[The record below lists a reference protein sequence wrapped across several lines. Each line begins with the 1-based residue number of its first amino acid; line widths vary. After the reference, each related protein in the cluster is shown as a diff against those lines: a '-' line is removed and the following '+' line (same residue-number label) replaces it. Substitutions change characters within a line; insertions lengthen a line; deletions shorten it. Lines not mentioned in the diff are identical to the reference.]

1 MELVRV
7 DLTAPNA
14 FATRLC
20 EALGSKSIPV
30 TALFPAG
37 DNARRPVVL
46 RDVYSVDD
54 LEHALDAAFGDR
66 S

>member
-7 DLTAPNA
+7 DLTDPDA
-14 FATRLC
+14 FAMRLLD
-20 EALGSKSIPV
+20 ALGSRSIPL

-37 DNARRPVVL
+37 EGARNPVVL
-46 RDVYSVDD
+46 RDVYTAGQ
-54 LEHALDAAFGDR
+54 LEDAAERAFSG